1 METPVTPLLVALL
14 AATIWI
20 SPVNAQMRG
29 PGVGVAAPSKVGNFS
44 SPHGMVTISRRP
56 PRERRFGSGRGRI
69 PWWDP
74 YFYNPSFYPDEYFE
88 PVPTKET
95 TPPVVVSQAP
105 TLPVSTP
112 EPLLIEWNGD
122 HWERVTNFNQLPA
135 TAPAGTKE
143 AHSRS
148 GVTKRNQST
157 IASQVSLP
165 AVLVFRD
172 GHKEEVSSYTIMG
185 AVMYTNTNYW
195 TDGSWTKKIQI
206 AALDVPATLKL
217 NQERGVKFDLPSGP
231 HEIVI
236 RP

>member
-14 AATIWI
+14 TATVFV
-20 SPVNAQMRG
+20 SPVKAQMRG
-29 PGVGVAAPSKVGNFS
+29 PGLGVAAPSKVGNFS
-44 SPHGMVTISRRP
+44 SPRGMVSG
-56 PRERRFGSGRGRI
+56 PRHPHHERRFGSGRGRI

-74 YFYNPSFYPDEYFE
+74 YSYSPSFYPDEYFE
-88 PVPTKET
+88 PARSEETK
-95 TPPVVVSQAP
+95 PPVVVSQAP

-122 HWERVTNFNQLPA
+122 HWERVTNFTQLPA
-135 TAPAGTKE
+135 TAPGSARE
-143 AHSRS
+143 SHFRP
-148 GVTKRNQST
+148 GVTKRNQAT
-157 IASQVSLP
+157 IASQVSQP

-172 GHKEEVSSYTIMG
+172 GHKAEVSSYTIMG
-185 AVMYTNTNYW
+185 GVMYTNTNYW

-217 NQERGVKFDLPSGP
+217 NQDRGVKFDLPSGP

>member
-1 METPVTPLLVALL
+1 METRVTPLVVALL
-14 AATIWI
+14 TATIFA
-20 SPVNAQMRG
+20 SPVKAQMRG
-29 PGVGVAAPSKVGNFS
+29 PGPGVTVPSKVGNFP
-44 SPHGMVTISRRP
+44 SPRGMVIVSRRP
-56 PRERRFGSGRGRI
+56 HHERRFVSGRGRN
-69 PWWDP
+69 PWWYP
-74 YFYNPSFYPDEYFE
+74 YFYNPYFPPDEYFE
-88 PVPTKET
+88 PVPIKET

-135 TAPAGTKE
+135 TAPGGTNE
-143 AHSRS
+143 SRSRS
-148 GVTKRNQST
+148 GVTKRNQAT

-172 GHKEEVSSYTIMG
+172 GHEEEVSSYTIMG

>member
-1 METPVTPLLVALL
+1 MKIPVTPLVVALL
-14 AATIWI
+14 TATILL
-20 SPVNAQMRG
+20 SPLNAQMRG
-29 PGVGVAAPSKVGNFS
+29 PGVGVVVPNKVGNFS
-44 SPHGMVTISRRP
+44 SSRGMVFLGRHP
-56 PRERRFGSGRGRI
+56 PHERRSGSGRGRI

-88 PVPTKET
+88 AAKLEET
-95 TPPVVVSQAP
+95 QPPVVVSQAP

-122 HWERVTNFNQLPA
+122 HWERVTNFNQLPP
-135 TAPAGTKE
+135 TAPGAARE
-143 AHSRS
+143 SRSRS
-148 GVTKRNQST
+148 GVTKRNQAT
-157 IASQVSLP
+157 IASQVSQP
-165 AVLVFRD
+165 AILVFRD

-185 AVMYTNTNYW
+185 TVMYTNTNYW

-206 AALDVPATLKL
+206 ADLDVRATLKL
-217 NQERGVKFDLPSGP
+217 NQDRGVKFDLPSGP